1 MDGDGA
7 FLKREQLSQLIT
19 GLREAGYRCIGPQV
33 RDGAIL
39 YDELNDVARLPCGIR
54 DNQAP
59 GSYRLQQ
66 TDDVRLFCWANGPQA
81 LKPLTF
87 APSEPL
93 WSAQRDDSGGL
104 RFQAVVPEA
113 EPTAVIGVR
122 ACDLAALY
130 LHDKHFLQGP
140 LKDPYYLAR
149 RQSLFLVAVNCSHP
163 ADTCF
168 CASTGDGPEA
178 RYGFDLAMTELD
190 DGYVIAAHSEQGMA
204 LLKCLPVEAV
214 TKEQLALSRK
224 VIQQAAQQQRSL
236 PSQDLSQIL
245 FDRLDH
251 PRWQQVAERCLSC
264 GNCTAVCP
272 SCFCHSE
279 QTVPEMDGTD
289 SEQQRQWD
297 TCFSQ
302 GHSYIHGITVRD
314 DTAKRYRQWLTHKL
328 GSWHEQYGRSG
339 CVGCGRCI
347 SWCPVGID
355 ITEEVTAICGEAN
368 DG

>member
-1 MDGDGA
+1 MDGNPA
-7 FLKREQLSQLIT
+7 FLERDHLASLLQALHQ
-19 GLREAGYRCIGPQV
+19 AGYRCVGPQV

-39 YDELNDVARLPCGIR
+39 YDTLDDISQLPRGIR
-54 DNQAP
+54 DSQAP

-87 APSEPL
+87 APQESL
-93 WSAQRDDSGGL
+93 WSVQRDDSGSL
-104 RFQAVVPEA
+104 RFEPCVPEV
-113 EPTAVIGVR
+113 EPVAVIGVR

-140 LKDPYYLAR
+140 VKDPYYLAR
-149 RQSLFLVAVNCSHP
+149 RQQLFLVAVNCSHP

-178 RYGFDLAMTELD
+178 RYGFDLAMTELE
-190 DGYVIAAHSEQGMA
+190 DGYVVTAHSEAGVEQLGR
-204 LLKCLPVEAV
+204 LPVKAV
-214 TKEQLALSRK
+214 SDGQLAAARQ
-224 VIQQAAQQQRSL
+224 VIAQAGRQQRAL
-236 PSQDLSQIL
+236 PSQDLQQVL

-251 PRWQQVAERCLSC
+251 PRWQQLAERCLSC

-279 QTVPEMDGTD
+279 HSAPSLDGATARQ
-289 SEQQRQWD
+289 ERQWD
-297 TCFSQ
+297 SCFSQ
-302 GHSYIHGITVRD
+302 GHSYIHGFTIRD

-347 SWCPVGID
+347 TWCPVGID
-355 ITEEVTAICGEAN
+355 LTEEVTAICG
-368 DG
+368 DGA